1 MNETHSTNVEIKI
14 YNMQGELVDVVLEEN
29 KLKVNHFLYFNEDNS
44 KMGTYLCSFKTE
56 TLKETKRFVV
66 MR

>member
-1 MNETHSTNVEIKI
+1 
-14 YNMQGELVDVVLEEN
+14 MQGELVDVVLEEN

>member
-1 MNETHSTNVEIKI
+1 
-14 YNMQGELVDVVLEEN
+14 MQGELVDVVLEEN
-29 KLKVNHFLYFNEDNS
+29 KLKVNHFLYFNEDNL

-56 TLKETKRFVV
+56 TLSETKRFVV